1 MTPENHNNNW
11 TKMKTK
17 MKKTILATALFL
29 TIEKNISFE

>member
-1 MTPENHNNNW
+1 
-11 TKMKTK
+11 MKTK